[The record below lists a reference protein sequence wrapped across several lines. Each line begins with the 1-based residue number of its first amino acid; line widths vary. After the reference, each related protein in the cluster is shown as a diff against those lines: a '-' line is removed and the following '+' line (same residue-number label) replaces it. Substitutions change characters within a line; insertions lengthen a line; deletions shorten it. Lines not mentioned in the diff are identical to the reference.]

1 MQLVGLRSIPVEPR
15 IDQIGLSLERLR
27 WVRGE
32 RAERFIAVNIAGFR
46 VFFVNDEGIVWNSRT
61 MVGKTYR
68 QTPVFRGTLSYMEVN
83 PPWTVPP
90 TILRNDIHSDRRDH
104 HCDQT

>member
-1 MQLVGLRSIPVEPR
+1 
-15 IDQIGLSLERLR
+15 
-27 WVRGE
+27 
-32 RAERFIAVNIAGFR
+32 
-46 VFFVNDEGIVWNSRT
+46 

-104 HCDQT
+104 HFDQT